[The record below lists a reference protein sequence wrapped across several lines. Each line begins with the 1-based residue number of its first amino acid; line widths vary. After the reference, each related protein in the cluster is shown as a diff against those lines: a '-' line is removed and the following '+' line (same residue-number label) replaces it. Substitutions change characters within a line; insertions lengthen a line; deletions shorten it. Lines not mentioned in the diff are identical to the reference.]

1 MPLLYNFCFI
11 IPNLTIRVFPPLLKN
26 RSNFANRGGIFQK
39 SQKFVKNRLK
49 KCCSPLRSHISPF
62 VPSKTLVKVLTRSKF
77 LREEKEIPYISTP
90 PNFLDFTP
98 KSSYNPYMKDP
109 KAEQL
114 VQQFFTKKPTRFT
127 NAAKSVTIMKYLG
140 SDNLYHFKV
149 LDRFDI
155 SDETDRLDYMNYLK
169 TQMLKSGEMKKHLWT
184 KSTVLF

>member
-1 MPLLYNFCFI
+1 
-11 IPNLTIRVFPPLLKN
+11 
-26 RSNFANRGGIFQK
+26 
-39 SQKFVKNRLK
+39 
-49 KCCSPLRSHISPF
+49 
-62 VPSKTLVKVLTRSKF
+62 
-77 LREEKEIPYISTP
+77 
-90 PNFLDFTP
+90 
-98 KSSYNPYMKDP
+98 MKDP

-114 VQQFFTKKPTRFT
+114 VQQFFTEKPIQFT
-127 NAAKSVTIMKYLG
+127 NTTKSVTIMKYLG